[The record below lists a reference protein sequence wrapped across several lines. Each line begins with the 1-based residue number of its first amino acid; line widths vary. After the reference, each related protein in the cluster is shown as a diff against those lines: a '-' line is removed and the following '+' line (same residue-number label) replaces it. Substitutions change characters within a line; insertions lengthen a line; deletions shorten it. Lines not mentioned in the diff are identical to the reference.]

1 LTGHPDKNIVRIGTE
16 ERRFDLL
23 DDKRKR
29 RMIRIAPHPRDPH
42 SAVKDQLDMIR
53 EMKEQGYTITLYRE
67 LVEKL
72 QDVPYTTI

>member
-1 LTGHPDKNIVRIGTE
+1 MTGHPDQNIVRIGTE
-16 ERRFDLL
+16 ERRFDPL

-53 EMKEQGYTITLYRE
+53 ELKEQGYTIILYRE
-67 LVEKL
+67 LIDAL
-72 QDVPYTTI
+72 NNFIR